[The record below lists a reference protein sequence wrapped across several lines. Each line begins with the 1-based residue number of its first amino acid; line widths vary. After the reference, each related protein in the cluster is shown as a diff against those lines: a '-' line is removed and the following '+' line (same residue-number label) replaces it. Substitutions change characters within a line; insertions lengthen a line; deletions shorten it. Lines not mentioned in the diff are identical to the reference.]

1 VRVLKFRVLILTE
14 ACCRFSFVVGVGFAK
29 LEVFVGGEGVLK
41 HLYVLPA
48 YPGFSLSLSQI
59 V

>member
-41 HLYVLPA
+41 HL
-48 YPGFSLSLSQI
+48 
-59 V
+59 